1 MKKVILFFALLTPF
15 LSGAQILTTLDGVVS
30 YDVINS
36 NSFTSSF
43 SSGRSSIA
51 SLRFGANFNF
61 RVFDKG
67 FMKTGLRYAR
77 QSDVFISFTP
87 STTTSDEINEYY
99 LEMPLIFRHE
109 FKQGSYTPYIEI
121 GGSTHLFLNGV
132 RKLNSFGMLTEE
144 DFDPPYLNG
153 KRFRFA
159 IVIALG
165 LQFKMSTH
173 HLIFFQPTMRRFL
186 PIDLGFNSSLV
197 TTNIGFEVGIRR
209 VLQFVDDN

>member
-87 STTTSDEINEYY
+87 Y
-99 LEMPLIFRHE
+99 
-109 FKQGSYTPYIEI
+109 
-121 GGSTHLFLNGV
+121 
-132 RKLNSFGMLTEE
+132 
-144 DFDPPYLNG
+144 
-153 KRFRFA
+153 
-159 IVIALG
+159 
-165 LQFKMSTH
+165 
-173 HLIFFQPTMRRFL
+173 
-186 PIDLGFNSSLV
+186 
-197 TTNIGFEVGIRR
+197 
-209 VLQFVDDN
+209 